1 MSVIKDDENELPIP
15 HVWRNVFCQIVKS
28 LSNKDYLVNSS
39 ISNVLSLSII
49 DSKHIEDF
57 IKSYGEE
64 LTELPQIVSG
74 IDSEC
79 SSRVMELFRK
89 LTPTI
94 IQVSSLEA
102 AEMIKLAMIAIQ
114 NEMIQRGMKTKLI
127 LQIHDELL
135 FEFPNDEEEILVKL
149 VVDKMENAMEL
160 SVPIVVDY
168 GIGETWYDA
177 H

>member
-64 LTELPQIVSG
+64 LTELP
-74 IDSEC
+74 
-79 SSRVMELFRK
+79 
-89 LTPTI
+89 
-94 IQVSSLEA
+94 
-102 AEMIKLAMIAIQ
+102 
-114 NEMIQRGMKTKLI
+114 
-127 LQIHDELL
+127 H
-135 FEFPNDEEEILVKL
+135 
-149 VVDKMENAMEL
+149 
-160 SVPIVVDY
+160 
-168 GIGETWYDA
+168 ETWDSSIYLWMGTHWDVIVDLWTLGEGQSDLVLSA
-177 H
+177 KVYETNNEYIFNIEMVYVP